1 MQRQVVSDYFG
12 ESRKLS
18 VSACR
23 PLGSRN
29 VRGTLAARAGPES
42 PMFPS
47 SVQEEEAH
55 LRAALRASAAQA
67 SPSSARGSGVS
78 ERGARHRQRPR
89 SVLDPA
95 HLAAEHHER
104 AMRERESVLAATAS
118 LKAAARARPTHR
130 ARDARVPAATA
141 NAAFHDTANDVG
153 TAFYPTQATVP
164 VNRRGGGSAAA
175 RFSNSRAS
183 NRHDGY
189 DAAQLHEALRRSKE
203 EADLAEALRL
213 SALESRESHGSR
225 GGSRVSKTTDE
236 TETET
241 VSDSLQRERT
251 TRDAFGIRAIR
262 RGYGVSPE
270 IPHHEPLVSSSR
282 AQEDDARDV
291 AAAAF
296 RAAVF
301 GETRVS
307 SGRRRGV
314 SSSSAR
320 EEEEEENAAS
330 RQTPERSARGRD
342 EPLSQNAEDDEMARI
357 AAALARPAAESRARA
372 ALEREALE
380 RAWAEAA
387 AAAERKRARERFS
400 AAAADAAARE
410 KRRAARREA
419 DLLERDAARRERKR
433 AAEAEA
439 ETARL
444 ETARKAAESEAAS
457 ALVARTIG
465 RLDLPG
471 ALAAVG
477 FAPSDASS
485 AAAVRKAYK
494 RAALRF
500 HPDRTRALS
509 VAERARG
516 EEVWK
521 ALGSKMEAFERTA
534 R

>member
-1 MQRQVVSDYFG
+1 
-12 ESRKLS
+12 
-18 VSACR
+18 
-23 PLGSRN
+23 
-29 VRGTLAARAGPES
+29 
-42 PMFPS
+42 MFPS

-95 HLAAEHHER
+95 HVAAEHHER

-118 LKAAARARPTHR
+118 LKAAAQARPTHR

-141 NAAFHDTANDVG
+141 NAAFHNHDDTANDVG
-153 TAFYPTQATVP
+153 TAFYPTRATVP
-164 VNRRGGGSAAA
+164 VNREAERGARGGGSET
-175 RFSNSRAS
+175 RGAS
-183 NRHDGY
+183 NRHDGF
-189 DAAQLHEALRRSKE
+189 DAAHLHEALRRSKE
-203 EADLAEALRL
+203 EADLAEALRR
-213 SALESRESHGSR
+213 SALESRESRPR
-225 GGSRVSKTTDE
+225 GGSRVAKTTD
-236 TETET
+236 ET
-241 VSDSLQRERT
+241 VSDSLRRERA
-251 TRDAFGIRAIR
+251 TRDAFGIRTIR

-270 IPHHEPLVSSSR
+270 TPHHEPLVSSSR

-314 SSSSAR
+314 SSAR
-320 EEEEEENAAS
+320 EEEEEEEENAAL
-330 RQTPERSARGRD
+330 RPTPERSARGRD
-342 EPLSQNAEDDEMARI
+342 EPLSQNSEDDEMTRI
-357 AAALARPAAESRARA
+357 AAALARPAVGSRARA

-380 RAWAEAA
+380 GVWADAV

-444 ETARKAAESEAAS
+444 ETARRAAESEAAS
-457 ALVARTIG
+457 ASVAREIG

>member
-1 MQRQVVSDYFG
+1 
-12 ESRKLS
+12 
-18 VSACR
+18 
-23 PLGSRN
+23 
-29 VRGTLAARAGPES
+29 
-42 PMFPS
+42 MFPS

-67 SPSSARGSGVS
+67 SSSSARGSGVS

-118 LKAAARARPTHR
+118 LKAAAQARPTHR

-141 NAAFHDTANDVG
+141 NAAFHDTISEDVG
-153 TAFYPTQATVP
+153 TAFYPTRATVP
-164 VNRRGGGSAAA
+164 VNRKAERGARGGGSAA

-213 SALESRESHGSR
+213 SALESRESRPR

-236 TETET
+236 TET
-241 VSDSLQRERT
+241 VSDSLRRERT

-270 IPHHEPLVSSSR
+270 TPHHEPFVSSSR

-301 GETRVS
+301 GP
-307 SGRRRGV
+307 
-314 SSSSAR
+314 
-320 EEEEEENAAS
+320 
-330 RQTPERSARGRD
+330 TPERSARGRD

-357 AAALARPAAESRARA
+357 AAALARPAAGSGARA
-372 ALEREALE
+372 VLEREALE
-380 RAWAEAA
+380 RAWAEAV

-433 AAEAEA
+433 VAEAEA

-444 ETARKAAESEAAS
+444 ETARRAAESEAAS
-457 ALVARTIG
+457 ASVARTIG

>member
-1 MQRQVVSDYFG
+1 
-12 ESRKLS
+12 
-18 VSACR
+18 
-23 PLGSRN
+23 
-29 VRGTLAARAGPES
+29 
-42 PMFPS
+42 MFPS

-67 SPSSARGSGVS
+67 SSSSARGSGVS

-153 TAFYPTQATVP
+153 TAFYPTRATFP
-164 VNRRGGGSAAA
+164 VNRKAVPGARGGESAAA

-189 DAAQLHEALRRSKE
+189 DAAQLREALRRSKE

-213 SALESRESHGSR
+213 SALESRESRGSR
-225 GGSRVSKTTDE
+225 GESRVSKTTDE

-241 VSDSLQRERT
+241 VSDSLRRERT

-270 IPHHEPLVSSSR
+270 TPHHEPLVSSSR

-330 RQTPERSARGRD
+330 RPTPERSARGRD

-357 AAALARPAAESRARA
+357 AAALAMPAAESRARA

-387 AAAERKRARERFS
+387 AAAEQKRARDRFS

-457 ALVARTIG
+457 ASVARTIG

>member
-1 MQRQVVSDYFG
+1 
-12 ESRKLS
+12 
-18 VSACR
+18 
-23 PLGSRN
+23 
-29 VRGTLAARAGPES
+29 
-42 PMFPS
+42 MFPS

-67 SPSSARGSGVS
+67 SSSSARGSGVS

-118 LKAAARARPTHR
+118 LKAAAQARPTHR

-141 NAAFHDTANDVG
+141 NAAFHDTANSDVG
-153 TAFYPTQATVP
+153 TAFYPKRATVP
-164 VNRRGGGSAAA
+164 VNRKAERGARGGGSAA

-213 SALESRESHGSR
+213 SALESRESRPR

-236 TETET
+236 TET
-241 VSDSLQRERT
+241 VSDSLRRERT

-270 IPHHEPLVSSSR
+270 TPHHEPFVSSSR

-307 SGRRRGV
+307 
-314 SSSSAR
+314 
-320 EEEEEENAAS
+320 
-330 RQTPERSARGRD
+330 

-357 AAALARPAAESRARA
+357 AAALARPAAGSRARA
-372 ALEREALE
+372 VLEREALE
-380 RAWAEAA
+380 RTWAEAA

-433 AAEAEA
+433 VAEAEA

-444 ETARKAAESEAAS
+444 ETARRAAESEAAS
-457 ALVARTIG
+457 ASVARTIG

>member
-1 MQRQVVSDYFG
+1 
-12 ESRKLS
+12 
-18 VSACR
+18 
-23 PLGSRN
+23 
-29 VRGTLAARAGPES
+29 
-42 PMFPS
+42 MFPS

-67 SPSSARGSGVS
+67 SSSSARGSGVS

-118 LKAAARARPTHR
+118 LKAAAQARPTHR

-141 NAAFHDTANDVG
+141 NAAFHDTANNDVG
-153 TAFYPTQATVP
+153 TAFYPTRATVP
-164 VNRRGGGSAAA
+164 VNRKAERGARGGGSAA

-213 SALESRESHGSR
+213 SALESRESRPR

-236 TETET
+236 TET
-241 VSDSLQRERT
+241 VSDSLRRERT

-270 IPHHEPLVSSSR
+270 TPHHEPFVSSSR

-301 GETRVS
+301 GP
-307 SGRRRGV
+307 
-314 SSSSAR
+314 
-320 EEEEEENAAS
+320 
-330 RQTPERSARGRD
+330 TPERSARGRD
-342 EPLSQNAEDDEMARI
+342 EPLSQNAEEETRVSSPLSQNAEDDEMARI
-357 AAALARPAAESRARA
+357 AAALARPAAGSGARA
-372 ALEREALE
+372 VLEREALE

-433 AAEAEA
+433 VAEAEA

-444 ETARKAAESEAAS
+444 ETARRAAESEAAS
-457 ALVARTIG
+457 ASVARTIG

>member
-1 MQRQVVSDYFG
+1 
-12 ESRKLS
+12 
-18 VSACR
+18 
-23 PLGSRN
+23 
-29 VRGTLAARAGPES
+29 
-42 PMFPS
+42 MFPS

-67 SPSSARGSGVS
+67 SSSSARGSGVS

-118 LKAAARARPTHR
+118 LKAAAQARPTHR

-141 NAAFHDTANDVG
+141 NAAFHDTANSDVG
-153 TAFYPTQATVP
+153 TAFYPKRATIP
-164 VNRRGGGSAAA
+164 VNRKAERGARGGGSAA

-213 SALESRESHGSR
+213 SALESRESRPR

-236 TETET
+236 TET
-241 VSDSLQRERT
+241 VSDSLRRERT

-270 IPHHEPLVSSSR
+270 TPHHEPFVSSSR

-301 GETRVS
+301 GP
-307 SGRRRGV
+307 
-314 SSSSAR
+314 
-320 EEEEEENAAS
+320 
-330 RQTPERSARGRD
+330 TPERSARGRD

-357 AAALARPAAESRARA
+357 AAALARPAAGSRARA
-372 ALEREALE
+372 VLEREALE
-380 RAWAEAA
+380 RAWAEAV

-433 AAEAEA
+433 VAEAEA

-444 ETARKAAESEAAS
+444 ETARRAAESEAAS
-457 ALVARTIG
+457 ASVARTIG

>member
-1 MQRQVVSDYFG
+1 
-12 ESRKLS
+12 
-18 VSACR
+18 
-23 PLGSRN
+23 
-29 VRGTLAARAGPES
+29 
-42 PMFPS
+42 MFPS

-67 SPSSARGSGVS
+67 SSSSARGSGVS

-118 LKAAARARPTHR
+118 LKAAAQARPTHR

-153 TAFYPTQATVP
+153 TAFYPTRATVP
-164 VNRRGGGSAAA
+164 VNRKAERGARGGGSAA

-213 SALESRESHGSR
+213 SALESRESRPR

-236 TETET
+236 TET
-241 VSDSLQRERT
+241 VSDSLRRERT

-270 IPHHEPLVSSSR
+270 TPHHEPFVSSSR

-307 SGRRRGV
+307 S
-314 SSSSAR
+314 
-320 EEEEEENAAS
+320 
-330 RQTPERSARGRD
+330 RGRD

-357 AAALARPAAESRARA
+357 AAALARPAAGSGARA
-372 ALEREALE
+372 VLEREALE

-433 AAEAEA
+433 VAEAEA

-444 ETARKAAESEAAS
+444 ETARRAAESEAAS
-457 ALVARTIG
+457 ASVARTIG

>member
-1 MQRQVVSDYFG
+1 
-12 ESRKLS
+12 
-18 VSACR
+18 
-23 PLGSRN
+23 
-29 VRGTLAARAGPES
+29 
-42 PMFPS
+42 
-47 SVQEEEAH
+47 
-55 LRAALRASAAQA
+55 
-67 SPSSARGSGVS
+67 
-78 ERGARHRQRPR
+78 
-89 SVLDPA
+89 
-95 HLAAEHHER
+95 
-104 AMRERESVLAATAS
+104 MRERESVLAATAS
-118 LKAAARARPTHR
+118 LKAAAQARLTHR

-153 TAFYPTQATVP
+153 TAFYPTRATVP
-164 VNRRGGGSAAA
+164 ANRKAERGARGGGSAA

-213 SALESRESHGSR
+213 SALESRESRPR

-236 TETET
+236 TET
-241 VSDSLQRERT
+241 VSDSLRRERT

-270 IPHHEPLVSSSR
+270 TPHHEPFVSSSR

-301 GETRVS
+301 G
-307 SGRRRGV
+307 
-314 SSSSAR
+314 
-320 EEEEEENAAS
+320 
-330 RQTPERSARGRD
+330 ERSARGRD

-357 AAALARPAAESRARA
+357 AAALARPAAGSRARA
-372 ALEREALE
+372 VLEREALE

-433 AAEAEA
+433 VAEAEA

-444 ETARKAAESEAAS
+444 ETARRAAESEAAS
-457 ALVARTIG
+457 ASVARTIG

>member
-1 MQRQVVSDYFG
+1 
-12 ESRKLS
+12 
-18 VSACR
+18 
-23 PLGSRN
+23 
-29 VRGTLAARAGPES
+29 
-42 PMFPS
+42 MFPS

-89 SVLDPA
+89 SVLDPT

-118 LKAAARARPTHR
+118 LKAAAQARPTHR

-141 NAAFHDTANDVG
+141 NAAFHNHDTANDVG
-153 TAFYPTQATVP
+153 TAFYPTRATVP
-164 VNRRGGGSAAA
+164 VNRKAERGARGGGSET
-175 RFSNSRAS
+175 RGAS
-183 NRHDGY
+183 NRHDGF

-203 EADLAEALRL
+203 EADLAEALRR
-213 SALESRESHGSR
+213 SALESRESRPR
-225 GGSRVSKTTDE
+225 GGSRVAKTTD
-236 TETET
+236 ET
-241 VSDSLQRERT
+241 VSDSLRRERA
-251 TRDAFGIRAIR
+251 TRDAFGIRTIR

-270 IPHHEPLVSSSR
+270 TPHHEPLVSSSR

-314 SSSSAR
+314 SSAR
-320 EEEEEENAAS
+320 EEEEEEEENAAL
-330 RQTPERSARGRD
+330 RPTPERSARGRD
-342 EPLSQNAEDDEMARI
+342 EPLSQNSEDDEMTRI
-357 AAALARPAAESRARA
+357 AAALARPAVGSRARA

-380 RAWAEAA
+380 GVWADAV

-400 AAAADAAARE
+400 AAAADAAERE

-444 ETARKAAESEAAS
+444 ETARRAAESEAAS
-457 ALVARTIG
+457 ASVAREIG

>member
-1 MQRQVVSDYFG
+1 
-12 ESRKLS
+12 
-18 VSACR
+18 
-23 PLGSRN
+23 
-29 VRGTLAARAGPES
+29 
-42 PMFPS
+42 MFPS

-67 SPSSARGSGVS
+67 SSSSARGSGVS

-118 LKAAARARPTHR
+118 LKAAAQARPTHR

-141 NAAFHDTANDVG
+141 NAAFHDTANSDVG
-153 TAFYPTQATVP
+153 TAFYPTRATVP
-164 VNRRGGGSAAA
+164 VNRKAERGARGGGSAA

-213 SALESRESHGSR
+213 SALESRESRPR

-236 TETET
+236 TET
-241 VSDSLQRERT
+241 VSDSLRRERT

-270 IPHHEPLVSSSR
+270 TPHHEPCVSSSR

-307 SGRRRGV
+307 SG
-314 SSSSAR
+314 
-320 EEEEEENAAS
+320 
-330 RQTPERSARGRD
+330 TD

-357 AAALARPAAESRARA
+357 AAALARPAAGSGARA
-372 ALEREALE
+372 VLEREALE

-433 AAEAEA
+433 VAEAEA

-444 ETARKAAESEAAS
+444 ETARRAAESEAAS
-457 ALVARTIG
+457 ASVARTIG

>member
-1 MQRQVVSDYFG
+1 
-12 ESRKLS
+12 
-18 VSACR
+18 
-23 PLGSRN
+23 
-29 VRGTLAARAGPES
+29 
-42 PMFPS
+42 MFPS

-67 SPSSARGSGVS
+67 SSSSARGSGVS

-118 LKAAARARPTHR
+118 LKAAAQARPTHR

-141 NAAFHDTANDVG
+141 NAAFHDTANNDVG
-153 TAFYPTQATVP
+153 TAFYPTRATVP
-164 VNRRGGGSAAA
+164 VNRKAERGARGGGSAA

-213 SALESRESHGSR
+213 SALESRESRPR

-236 TETET
+236 TET
-241 VSDSLQRERT
+241 VSDSLRRERT

-270 IPHHEPLVSSSR
+270 TPHHEPFVSSSR

-307 SGRRRGV
+307 SG
-314 SSSSAR
+314 
-320 EEEEEENAAS
+320 
-330 RQTPERSARGRD
+330 TD

-357 AAALARPAAESRARA
+357 AAALARPAAGSGARA
-372 ALEREALE
+372 VLEREALE
-380 RAWAEAA
+380 RAWAEAV

-433 AAEAEA
+433 VAEAEA

-444 ETARKAAESEAAS
+444 ETARRAAESEAAS
-457 ALVARTIG
+457 ASVARTIG

>member
-1 MQRQVVSDYFG
+1 
-12 ESRKLS
+12 
-18 VSACR
+18 
-23 PLGSRN
+23 
-29 VRGTLAARAGPES
+29 
-42 PMFPS
+42 MFPS

-118 LKAAARARPTHR
+118 LKAAAQARPTHR

-141 NAAFHDTANDVG
+141 NAAFHNHDTANDVG
-153 TAFYPTQATVP
+153 TAFYPTRATVP
-164 VNRRGGGSAAA
+164 VNRKAERGARGGGSET
-175 RFSNSRAS
+175 RGAS
-183 NRHDGY
+183 NRHDGF

-203 EADLAEALRL
+203 EADLAEALRR
-213 SALESRESHGSR
+213 SALESRESRPR
-225 GGSRVSKTTDE
+225 GGSRVAKTTD
-236 TETET
+236 ET
-241 VSDSLQRERT
+241 VSDSLRRERA
-251 TRDAFGIRAIR
+251 TRDAFGIRTIR

-270 IPHHEPLVSSSR
+270 TPHHEPLVSSSR

-314 SSSSAR
+314 SSAR
-320 EEEEEENAAS
+320 EEEEEEEENAAL
-330 RQTPERSARGRD
+330 RPTPERSARGRD
-342 EPLSQNAEDDEMARI
+342 EPLSQNSEDDEMTRI
-357 AAALARPAAESRARA
+357 AAALARPAVGSRARA

-380 RAWAEAA
+380 GVWADAV

-444 ETARKAAESEAAS
+444 ETARRAAESEAAS
-457 ALVARTIG
+457 ASVAREIG

>member
-1 MQRQVVSDYFG
+1 
-12 ESRKLS
+12 
-18 VSACR
+18 
-23 PLGSRN
+23 
-29 VRGTLAARAGPES
+29 
-42 PMFPS
+42 MFPS

-118 LKAAARARPTHR
+118 LKAAAQARPTHR

-141 NAAFHDTANDVG
+141 NAAFHNHGDTANDVG
-153 TAFYPTQATVP
+153 TAFYPTRATVP
-164 VNRRGGGSAAA
+164 VNREAERGARGGGSET
-175 RFSNSRAS
+175 RGAS
-183 NRHDGY
+183 NRHDGF

-203 EADLAEALRL
+203 EADLAEALRR
-213 SALESRESHGSR
+213 SALESRESRPR
-225 GGSRVSKTTDE
+225 GGSRVAKTTD
-236 TETET
+236 ET
-241 VSDSLQRERT
+241 VSDSLRRERA
-251 TRDAFGIRAIR
+251 TRDAFGIRTIR

-270 IPHHEPLVSSSR
+270 TPHHEPLVSSSR

-314 SSSSAR
+314 SSAR
-320 EEEEEENAAS
+320 EEEEEEEENAAS
-330 RQTPERSARGRD
+330 RPTPERSARGRD

-357 AAALARPAAESRARA
+357 AAALARPAVGSRARA

-380 RAWAEAA
+380 GVWADAV

-444 ETARKAAESEAAS
+444 ETARRAAESEAAS
-457 ALVARTIG
+457 ASVAREIG

>member
-1 MQRQVVSDYFG
+1 
-12 ESRKLS
+12 
-18 VSACR
+18 
-23 PLGSRN
+23 
-29 VRGTLAARAGPES
+29 
-42 PMFPS
+42 MFPS

-67 SPSSARGSGVS
+67 SSSSARGSGVS

-118 LKAAARARPTHR
+118 LKAAAQARPTHR

-141 NAAFHDTANDVG
+141 NAAFHDTANNDVG
-153 TAFYPTQATVP
+153 TAFYPTRATVP
-164 VNRRGGGSAAA
+164 VNRKAERGARGGGSAA

-213 SALESRESHGSR
+213 SALESRESRPR

-236 TETET
+236 TET
-241 VSDSLQRERT
+241 VSDSLRRERT

-270 IPHHEPLVSSSR
+270 TPHHEPFVSSSR

-307 SGRRRGV
+307 SG
-314 SSSSAR
+314 
-320 EEEEEENAAS
+320 
-330 RQTPERSARGRD
+330 TD

-357 AAALARPAAESRARA
+357 AAALARPAAGSGARA
-372 ALEREALE
+372 VLEREALE

-433 AAEAEA
+433 VAEAEA

-444 ETARKAAESEAAS
+444 ETARRAAESEAAS
-457 ALVARTIG
+457 ASVARTIG

>member
-1 MQRQVVSDYFG
+1 
-12 ESRKLS
+12 
-18 VSACR
+18 
-23 PLGSRN
+23 
-29 VRGTLAARAGPES
+29 
-42 PMFPS
+42 MFPS

-67 SPSSARGSGVS
+67 SSSSARGSGVS

-118 LKAAARARPTHR
+118 LKAAAQARPTHR

-141 NAAFHDTANDVG
+141 NAAFHDTISEDVG
-153 TAFYPTQATVP
+153 TAFYPTRATVP
-164 VNRRGGGSAAA
+164 VNRKAERGARGGGSAA

-213 SALESRESHGSR
+213 SALESRESRPR

-236 TETET
+236 TET
-241 VSDSLQRERT
+241 VSDSLRRERT

-270 IPHHEPLVSSSR
+270 TPHHEPFVSSSR

-307 SGRRRGV
+307 
-314 SSSSAR
+314 
-320 EEEEEENAAS
+320 
-330 RQTPERSARGRD
+330 ERSARGRD

-357 AAALARPAAESRARA
+357 AAALARPAAGSGARA
-372 ALEREALE
+372 VLEREALE

-433 AAEAEA
+433 VVEAEA

-444 ETARKAAESEAAS
+444 ETARRAAESEAAS
-457 ALVARTIG
+457 ASVARTIG

>member
-1 MQRQVVSDYFG
+1 
-12 ESRKLS
+12 
-18 VSACR
+18 
-23 PLGSRN
+23 
-29 VRGTLAARAGPES
+29 
-42 PMFPS
+42 MFPS

-95 HLAAEHHER
+95 HVAAEHHER

-118 LKAAARARPTHR
+118 LKAAAQARPTHR

-141 NAAFHDTANDVG
+141 NAAFHNHDDTANDVG
-153 TAFYPTQATVP
+153 TAFYPTRATVP
-164 VNRRGGGSAAA
+164 VNREAERGARGGGSET
-175 RFSNSRAS
+175 RGAS
-183 NRHDGY
+183 NRHDGF

-203 EADLAEALRL
+203 EADLAEALRR
-213 SALESRESHGSR
+213 SALESRESRPR
-225 GGSRVSKTTDE
+225 GGSRVAKTTD
-236 TETET
+236 ET
-241 VSDSLQRERT
+241 VSDSLRRERA
-251 TRDAFGIRAIR
+251 TRDAFGIRTIR

-270 IPHHEPLVSSSR
+270 TPHHEPLVSSSR

-314 SSSSAR
+314 SSAR
-320 EEEEEENAAS
+320 EEEEEEEENAAS
-330 RQTPERSARGRD
+330 RPTPERSARGRD
-342 EPLSQNAEDDEMARI
+342 EPLSQNSEDDEMARI
-357 AAALARPAAESRARA
+357 AAALARPAVGSRARA

-380 RAWAEAA
+380 GVWADAV

-444 ETARKAAESEAAS
+444 ETARRAAESEAAS
-457 ALVARTIG
+457 ASVAREIG

>member
-1 MQRQVVSDYFG
+1 
-12 ESRKLS
+12 
-18 VSACR
+18 
-23 PLGSRN
+23 
-29 VRGTLAARAGPES
+29 
-42 PMFPS
+42 MFPS

-67 SPSSARGSGVS
+67 SPSSARGSGPASAAALVDGRVPS
-78 ERGARHRQRPR
+78 RPR
-89 SVLDPA
+89 PCRGG
-95 HLAAEHHER
+95 HHER

-118 LKAAARARPTHR
+118 LKAAAQARPTHR

-141 NAAFHDTANDVG
+141 NAAFHNHDDTANDVG
-153 TAFYPTQATVP
+153 TAFYPTRATVP
-164 VNRRGGGSAAA
+164 VNREAERGA
-175 RFSNSRAS
+175 RGAPSNSRAS
-183 NRHDGY
+183 NRHDGF

-203 EADLAEALRL
+203 EADLAEALRR
-213 SALESRESHGSR
+213 SALESRESRPR
-225 GGSRVSKTTDE
+225 GGSRVAKTTD
-236 TETET
+236 ET
-241 VSDSLQRERT
+241 VSDSLRRERA

-270 IPHHEPLVSSSR
+270 TPHHEPLVSSSR

-314 SSSSAR
+314 SSAR
-320 EEEEEENAAS
+320 EEEEEEENAAL
-330 RQTPERSARGRD
+330 RPTPERSARGRD

-357 AAALARPAAESRARA
+357 AAALARPAVGSRARA

-380 RAWAEAA
+380 GVWADAV
-387 AAAERKRARERFS
+387 AAAERERARERFS
-400 AAAADAAARE
+400 AAAADAAERE
-410 KRRAARREA
+410 RRAARREA

-444 ETARKAAESEAAS
+444 ETARRAAESEAAS
-457 ALVARTIG
+457 ASVAREIG

>member
-1 MQRQVVSDYFG
+1 
-12 ESRKLS
+12 
-18 VSACR
+18 
-23 PLGSRN
+23 
-29 VRGTLAARAGPES
+29 
-42 PMFPS
+42 MFPS

-67 SPSSARGSGVS
+67 SSSSARGSGVS

-118 LKAAARARPTHR
+118 LKAAAQARPTHR

-141 NAAFHDTANDVG
+141 NAAFHDTAHDVG
-153 TAFYPTQATVP
+153 TAFYPTRATVP
-164 VNRRGGGSAAA
+164 VNRKAERGARGGGSAA

-203 EADLAEALRL
+203 EADLVEALRR
-213 SALESRESHGSR
+213 SALESRESI
-225 GGSRVSKTTDE
+225 GGESRVSHATD
-236 TETET
+236 ET
-241 VSDSLQRERT
+241 VSDSLRHKRA
-251 TRDAFGIRAIR
+251 TRDAFGIR

-270 IPHHEPLVSSSR
+270 TPHHEPSVSSSR

-307 SGRRRGV
+307 SGRRASRRT
-314 SSSSAR
+314 SR
-320 EEEEEENAAS
+320 EEEEEENAAF

-357 AAALARPAAESRARA
+357 AAALARPAAGSRARA

-380 RAWAEAA
+380 RVWADAA
-387 AAAERKRARERFS
+387 AAAERKRARERF
-400 AAAADAAARE
+400 AAAAAEAAARE

-419 DLLERDAARRERKR
+419 DLQERDAARRERKR

-457 ALVARTIG
+457 ASVARSIG
-465 RLDLPG
+465 SLDLPA

>member
-1 MQRQVVSDYFG
+1 MQRQVVTRERILVSKPKNF
-12 ESRKLS
+12 RLS
-18 VSACR
+18 VSACRR

-42 PMFPS
+42 AMFPS

-67 SPSSARGSGVS
+67 SSSSARGSGVS

-153 TAFYPTQATVP
+153 TAFYPTRATVP
-164 VNRRGGGSAAA
+164 VNREAERGA
-175 RFSNSRAS
+175 RGAPSNSRAS
-183 NRHDGY
+183 NRHDGF

-241 VSDSLQRERT
+241 VSDSLRRERT

-270 IPHHEPLVSSSR
+270 TPHHEPLVSSSR

-330 RQTPERSARGRD
+330 RPTPERSARGRD

-357 AAALARPAAESRARA
+357 AAALAMPAAESRARA

-380 RAWAEAA
+380 RAWAE
-387 AAAERKRARERFS
+387 S
-400 AAAADAAARE
+400 AAAAKRE
-410 KRRAARREA
+410 KRREARREA
-419 DLLERDAARRERKR
+419 WRSERDAARRERER

-439 ETARL
+439 EAEASRL
-444 ETARKAAESEAAS
+444 EASRRAAERETAS
-457 ALVARTIG
+457 ASVARTIG
-465 RLDLPG
+465 RLDLPS

-477 FAPSDASS
+477 FPPGDKES
-485 AAAVRKAYK
+485 AAAVRKAYR

-500 HPDRTRALS
+500 HPDRTQRMSA
-509 VAERARG
+509 AERVRG

-521 ALGSKMEAFERTA
+521 ALGSKMEAFERTV
-534 R
+534 

>member
-1 MQRQVVSDYFG
+1 
-12 ESRKLS
+12 
-18 VSACR
+18 
-23 PLGSRN
+23 
-29 VRGTLAARAGPES
+29 
-42 PMFPS
+42 MFPS

-95 HLAAEHHER
+95 HVAAEHHER

-118 LKAAARARPTHR
+118 LKAAAQARPTHR

-141 NAAFHDTANDVG
+141 NAAFHNHDDTANDVG
-153 TAFYPTQATVP
+153 TAFYPTRATVP
-164 VNRRGGGSAAA
+164 VNREAERGARGGGSET
-175 RFSNSRAS
+175 RGAS
-183 NRHDGY
+183 NRHDGF

-203 EADLAEALRL
+203 EADLAEALRR
-213 SALESRESHGSR
+213 SALESRESRPR
-225 GGSRVSKTTDE
+225 GGSRVAKTTD
-236 TETET
+236 ET
-241 VSDSLQRERT
+241 VSDSLRRERA
-251 TRDAFGIRAIR
+251 TRDAFGIRTIR

-270 IPHHEPLVSSSR
+270 TPHHEPLVSSSR

-314 SSSSAR
+314 SSAR
-320 EEEEEENAAS
+320 EEEEEEEENAAL
-330 RQTPERSARGRD
+330 RPTPERSARGRD
-342 EPLSQNAEDDEMARI
+342 EPLSQNSEDDEMTRI
-357 AAALARPAAESRARA
+357 AAALARPAVGSRARA

-380 RAWAEAA
+380 GVWADAV

-444 ETARKAAESEAAS
+444 ETARRAAESEAAS
-457 ALVARTIG
+457 ASVAREIG

>member
-1 MQRQVVSDYFG
+1 
-12 ESRKLS
+12 
-18 VSACR
+18 
-23 PLGSRN
+23 
-29 VRGTLAARAGPES
+29 
-42 PMFPS
+42 MFPS

-118 LKAAARARPTHR
+118 LKAAAQARPTHR

-141 NAAFHDTANDVG
+141 NAAFHNHDDTANDVG
-153 TAFYPTQATVP
+153 TAFYPTRATVP
-164 VNRRGGGSAAA
+164 VNREAERGA
-175 RFSNSRAS
+175 RGAPSNSRAS
-183 NRHDGY
+183 NRHDGF

-203 EADLAEALRL
+203 EADLAEALRR
-213 SALESRESHGSR
+213 SSLESRESRPR
-225 GGSRVSKTTDE
+225 GGSRVAKTTD
-236 TETET
+236 ET
-241 VSDSLQRERT
+241 VSDSLRRERA

-270 IPHHEPLVSSSR
+270 TPHHEPLVSSSR

-314 SSSSAR
+314 SSAR
-320 EEEEEENAAS
+320 EEEEEEEENAAL
-330 RQTPERSARGRD
+330 RPTPERSARGRD
-342 EPLSQNAEDDEMARI
+342 EPLSQNSEDDEMTRI
-357 AAALARPAAESRARA
+357 AAALARPAVGSRARA

-380 RAWAEAA
+380 GVWADAV

-444 ETARKAAESEAAS
+444 ETARRAAESEAAS
-457 ALVARTIG
+457 ASVAREIG

>member
-1 MQRQVVSDYFG
+1 
-12 ESRKLS
+12 
-18 VSACR
+18 
-23 PLGSRN
+23 
-29 VRGTLAARAGPES
+29 
-42 PMFPS
+42 MFPS

-67 SPSSARGSGVS
+67 SSSSARGSGVS

-118 LKAAARARPTHR
+118 LKAAAQARPTHR

-141 NAAFHDTANDVG
+141 NAAFHDTANNDVG
-153 TAFYPTQATVP
+153 TAFYPTRATVP
-164 VNRRGGGSAAA
+164 VNRKAERGARGGGSAA

-213 SALESRESHGSR
+213 SALESRESRPR

-236 TETET
+236 TET
-241 VSDSLQRERT
+241 VSDSLRRERT

-270 IPHHEPLVSSSR
+270 TPHHEPFVSSSR

-307 SGRRRGV
+307 SG
-314 SSSSAR
+314 
-320 EEEEEENAAS
+320 
-330 RQTPERSARGRD
+330 TD

-357 AAALARPAAESRARA
+357 AAALARPAAGSRARA
-372 ALEREALE
+372 VLEREALE
-380 RAWAEAA
+380 RTWAEAA

-433 AAEAEA
+433 VAEAEA

-444 ETARKAAESEAAS
+444 ETARRAAESEAAS
-457 ALVARTIG
+457 ASVARTIG